1 MSMNVL
7 FMGTPDLAAQCLNA
21 ILKAGYNVLGVV
33 TQPDKPKGRGYEMAK
48 SAVKIMA
55 EEKGLA
61 IYQPETMKNEAFL
74 PTLRQLQP
82 DIIVVVAYGKI
93 LPSYILEFPPH
104 GCINIHGSVLPKFR
118 GAAPIQR
125 AIIEGEKE
133 TGITIIKMDEGI
145 DTGDMLHILRTPI
158 EDDETFETLHDK
170 LAVLGGRAVVEAM
183 EMIENGTVKP
193 EKQDDNGSSYA
204 AKITKA
210 DCKLDF
216 SRTADELS
224 AQIRGLSPFPLA
236 FTKLPDARMLKIIS
250 AHRAAGS
257 TEAKPGTVISL
268 KDGFEIACG
277 GGTKLHVTAVLPEG
291 KGRMK
296 AEDFVHGRRIALG
309 DMLKWEL

>member
-1 MSMNVL
+1 MSMKVL
-7 FMGTPDLAAQCLNA
+7 FMGTPDLAAQCLDA
-21 ILKAGYNVLGVV
+21 ILKAGHNVLGVV

-61 IYQPETMKNEAFL
+61 VYQPETMRDEAFL
-74 PTLRQLQP
+74 PTLRELQP

-133 TGITIIKMDEGI
+133 TGITIIKMDDGI

-170 LAVLGGRAVVEAM
+170 LALLGGKAVVEAM
-183 EMIENGTVKP
+183 EMIENGTVKA
-193 EKQDDNGSSYA
+193 EKQDDSLSTYA
-204 AKITKA
+204 HKITKA
-210 DCKLDF
+210 DCRLDF

-236 FTKLPDARMLKIIS
+236 FTKLPDARMLKIIN
-250 AHRAAGS
+250 AHRAPGS
-257 TEAKPGTVISL
+257 TEAKPGTVVSL
-268 KDGFEIACG
+268 SDGFEIACG
-277 GGTKLHVTAVLPEG
+277 GGTKLRVTAVLPEG

-296 AEDFVHGRRIALG
+296 AVDFVHGRRIALG
-309 DMLKWEL
+309 DMLKWEQ

>member
-1 MSMNVL
+1 MSMKVL
-7 FMGTPDLAAQCLNA
+7 FMGTPDLAAQCLDA
-21 ILKAGYNVLGVV
+21 ILKADYNVIGVV

-48 SAVKIMA
+48 SAVKVMA
-55 EEKGLA
+55 EEKGLPV
-61 IYQPETMKNEAFL
+61 YQPVTMKNEAFL
-74 PTLRQLQP
+74 PTLTELDP
-82 DIIVVVAYGKI
+82 DIIVVVAYGQI
-93 LPSYILEFPPH
+93 LPSYILNYPRY
-104 GCINIHGSVLPKFR
+104 GCVNIHGSVLPKYR

-125 AIIEGEKE
+125 AIIDGEKE

-145 DTGDMLHILRTPI
+145 DTGDMIHILRTPI

-170 LAVLGGRAVVEAM
+170 LAVLGGRAIVEAM
-183 EMIENGTVKP
+183 EMIENGTASY
-193 EKQDDNGSSYA
+193 EKQDDSLSNYA
-204 AKITKA
+204 QKITKA
-210 DCKLDF
+210 DCRLDF

-250 AHRAAGS
+250 AHRAPGS
-257 TEAKPGTVISL
+257 TEAKPGTVVSL
-268 KDGFEIACG
+268 NNGFEIACG

-309 DMLKWEL
+309 DMLKWEM

>member
-7 FMGTPDLAAQCLNA
+7 FMGTPDLAAQCLDAIINA
-21 ILKAGYNVLGVV
+21 GHNILGVV
-33 TQPDKPKGRGYEMAK
+33 TQPDKPKGRGYEIAK
-48 SAVKIMA
+48 SAVKILA

-61 IYQPETMKNEAFL
+61 VYQPETLRDGAFL
-74 PTLRQLQP
+74 PTLEELKP

-93 LPSYILEFPPH
+93 LPSYVLDYPKY
-104 GCINIHGSVLPKFR
+104 GSINIHGSVLPKYR

-133 TGITIIKMDEGI
+133 TGITIIQMDDGI
-145 DTGDMLHILRTPI
+145 DTGDMLHILKTPI
-158 EDDETFETLHDK
+158 TDDETFETLHDK
-170 LAVLGGRAVVEAM
+170 LAVLGGQAVVEAM

-193 EKQDDNGSSYA
+193 EKQDDSKSNYA

-216 SRTADELS
+216 SKTADQLS
-224 AQIRGLSPFPLA
+224 CQIRGLSPFPLA

-250 AHRAAGS
+250 AHRAPGS
-257 TEAKPGTVISL
+257 TEAKPGTIISL
-268 KDGFEIACG
+268 NDGFEIACG

-309 DMLKWEL
+309 DMLKWEM

>member
-1 MSMNVL
+1 
-7 FMGTPDLAAQCLNA
+7 MGTPDLAAQCLDA
-21 ILKAGYNVLGVV
+21 ILKAGYDVLGVV

-55 EEKGLA
+55 EEKGLPV
-61 IYQPETMKNEAFL
+61 YQPVTMRDEAFL
-74 PTLRQLQP
+74 PTLKELQP

-93 LPSYILEFPPH
+93 LPSYILEYPKY
-104 GCINIHGSVLPKFR
+104 GCINIHGSVLPKYR

-125 AIIEGEKE
+125 AIIDGEKE
-133 TGITIIKMDEGI
+133 TGITIIQMDDGI

-170 LAVLGGRAVVEAM
+170 LAVLGGKAVVEAM
-183 EMIENGTVKP
+183 EMIENGTVVR
-193 EKQDDNGSSYA
+193 EKQDDSLSCYA
-204 AKITKA
+204 AKITKD

-216 SRTADELS
+216 SQTADQLS
-224 AQIRGLSPFPLA
+224 ARIRGLSPFPLA

-250 AHRAAGS
+250 AHRAPGS
-257 TEAKPGTVISL
+257 TEAKPGTIVSL
-268 KDGFEIACG
+268 NDGFEIACG

-296 AEDFVHGRRIALG
+296 AVDFVHGRRIALG